1 MARLAQLALL
11 PDALLERASTL
22 APAPAPRAPTEAEL
36 AALAQRY
43 AGNARAPRTVRAYDG
58 DWRRFTAWCE
68 ARGHRAFPAAPGT
81 IALYLT
87 ELAHAGRKL
96 ATLRRA
102 RAAIAVA
109 HRAHGLDCPTRHLVV
124 TDLLRG
130 IARTKAQPP
139 ERAPAL
145 SPEHLDA
152 MLETL
157 GDDRRGARDRALLAL
172 GFAGA
177 FRRSTLVALDVED
190 LTFVDA
196 GLEIRVRADKSDPA
210 REGRVL
216 PVAFASLPER
226 CAVRAVRAW
235 IDAAALGE
243 GPLFRAVSRAGAIGA
258 ARLSDRAVDR
268 LVKRAARQAGLALDV
283 SAHSLRAG
291 FITAAVRQKHPPER
305 IRVVSGHK
313 EGSRSFEAYVRF
325 AAIWDGYAGE
335 GVL

>member
-1 MARLAQLALL
+1 MARHAQLALL
-11 PDALLERASTL
+11 PDALLERPSALPT
-22 APAPAPRAPTEAEL
+22 ATAPRAPTDDEL
-36 AALAQRY
+36 AALARRY
-43 AGNARAPRTVRAYDG
+43 AGDARAPCTVRAYDG

-68 ARGHRAFPAAPGT
+68 ARHHQPFPAAPAT
-81 IALYLT
+81 VALYLT

-130 IARTKAQPP
+130 IARAKAQPP

-145 SPEHLDA
+145 STEHLDA

-157 GDDRRGARDRALLAL
+157 GDDQRGTRDRALLTL

-177 FRRSTLVALDVED
+177 FRRSTLVSLDVED

-196 GLEIRVRADKSDPA
+196 GLEVRVRADKSDPG

-216 PVAFASLPER
+216 PVALANAPAR

-235 IDAAALGE
+235 IDEAALRT
-243 GPLFRAVSRAGAIGA
+243 GPLFRAVSRAGAIGP

-268 LVKRAARQAGLALDV
+268 LVKRAAGQAGLALDV

-291 FITAAVRQKHPPER
+291 FITAAVRQKHPLER

-325 AAIWDGYAGE
+325 ASIWDGYAGK